1 MRYIKKGNEPEFMTS
16 WKKLRHQAGQ
26 NLVYNDFDKKAELNE
41 VLRAEQHHIC
51 CYCQQ
56 RLEHFQGNKVGGS
69 HNEHLI
75 PEYGGHGDF
84 EKQMDYSNLY
94 ACCIDSRGLKK
105 KEREKRHCGEAKEDK
120 LIRGFIQEENCSSFF
135 RYNILGEIIPN
146 GDYNSWADYLNHEA
160 NLSGDVKD
168 AMEAIN
174 VLNLNCHFLKEDR
187 KRELDALV
195 RVISHLSK
203 EKVNEKMRDF
213 EGAET
218 YPRYIDLLL
227 FFMAKKK

>member
-1 MRYIKKGNEPEFMTS
+1 M
-16 WKKLRHQAGQ
+16 H
-26 NLVYNDFDKKAELNE
+26 
-41 VLRAEQHHIC
+41 
-51 CYCQQ
+51 
-56 RLEHFQGNKVGGS
+56 RLTWAQE
-69 HNEHLI
+69 
-75 PEYGGHGDF
+75 
-84 EKQMDYSNLY
+84 
-94 ACCIDSRGLKK
+94 
-105 KEREKRHCGEAKEDK
+105 ERTGEAKEDK

-203 EKVNEKMRDF
+203 EKVNEKMREF

-218 YPRYIDLLL
+218 YPRYIDMLL